1 MVRLD
6 MINKKNGGKMKPVEE
21 MILANKL
28 ERQAK
33 AKNLETV
40 TSVDL
45 EIYDKKQSLIKDMFQ
60 TALKMQKEISFTNTD
75 SATDTEALGI
85 MISQQLKWSGD
96 KIFETAYNAFED
108 ANYHD
113 FNKKFGV
120 LWSKEVK

>member
-1 MVRLD
+1 
-6 MINKKNGGKMKPVEE
+6 MINKKTEAKM
-21 MILANKL
+21 AKL
-28 ERQAK
+28 D
-33 AKNLETV
+33 TV
-40 TSVDL
+40 TSVEM
-45 EIYDKKQSLIKDMFQ
+45 EIYEKKQALIKDMFQ

>member
-1 MVRLD
+1 
-6 MINKKNGGKMKPVEE
+6 MINKKNGGKMKPIEE

-28 ERQAK
+28 ERQVNK
-33 AKNLETV
+33 AKKEKTV
-40 TSVDL
+40 TDV
-45 EIYDKKQSLIKDMFQ
+45 EIEIRNKKQTLITDMFQ
-60 TALKMQKEISFTNTD
+60 TALKMQKEISFTNPD
-75 SATDTEALGI
+75 NAEDTEALGI

-120 LWSKEVK
+120 LWSKEVAKK

>member
-1 MVRLD
+1 MAKLD
-6 MINKKNGGKMKPVEE
+6 
-21 MILANKL
+21 
-28 ERQAK
+28 
-33 AKNLETV
+33 TV
-40 TSVDL
+40 TSV
-45 EIYDKKQSLIKDMFQ
+45 EMKIYEKKQALIKDMFQ